1 MMKYMHMMG
10 TRVAAT
16 TGLELT
22 ALRPGLAALLQCAR
36 LRHIG
41 AYSALLAMSSCS
53 HERPWQFAQMQNN
66 TATHK
71 PNLGRAL
78 WSEIS
83 KFSSSDKESTRKKL
97 VPQQTA

>member
-1 MMKYMHMMG
+1 MMG
-10 TRVAAT
+10 KRVAAT

-22 ALRPGLAALLQCAR
+22 AWRPGLAALLQYAR

-53 HERPWQFAQMQNN
+53 HERPWQFALMQNN

-71 PNLGRAL
+71 PNPRPGIMVRN
-78 WSEIS
+78 
-83 KFSSSDKESTRKKL
+83 KQVQQFRQGKHQKL
-97 VPQQTA
+97 VSQQTA